1 MDVQRYISSG
11 ILESYVFGLLPEA
24 EHNEVETIV
33 AQYPQVKAAV
43 QELQLDR
50 ERFVQLY
57 AMAPPAG
64 IKDRLLDIIREE
76 ETPAGHALLP
86 EELRTP
92 AAANG
97 SRETPV
103 KRLNGNS
110 RKSGTERV
118 WKYIAA
124 AIILLFLGSV
134 ILNFFFFSRSTDYKS
149 RYQSLVAAKEKLDA
163 EKESQSLTA
172 SREMEKELD
181 MLKDPAFKWIKLE
194 GFGAN
199 AGQIV
204 TVCWNP
210 VSHAVF
216 LIAQSLPLP
225 PAGKQYQLWAIHNK
239 KLVDAGV
246 FHGGAQVT
254 QKIQPMKPAEAAEGF
269 AITLENEGGS
279 TQPTMDQL
287 QLSAKIQK

>member
-24 EHNEVETIV
+24 EHSEVETIA

-64 IKDRLLDIIREE
+64 IKDRLLDIIRVE
-76 ETPAGHALLP
+76 ETPEGNALLP
-86 EELRTP
+86 EELRAP
-92 AAANG
+92 AAAP

-103 KRLNGNS
+103 KRINGQ
-110 RKSGTERV
+110 KSSTEKI

-124 AIILLFLGSV
+124 AIIILFLGSV

-163 EKESQSLTA
+163 QKESQSLTA
-172 SREMEKELD
+172 HQELQKELD

-210 VSHAVF
+210 LSHAVF
-216 LIAQSLPLP
+216 LIAQALPMP
-225 PAGKQYQLWAIHNK
+225 PAGKQYQLWAIRNK
-239 KLVDAGV
+239 KLLDAGV
-246 FHGGAQVT
+246 FQGGAQVA
-254 QKIQPMKPAEAAEGF
+254 QKIQSMKPAEAAEGF

-287 QLSAKIQK
+287 QLSAKVQK

>member
-1 MDVQRYISSG
+1 M
-11 ILESYVFGLLPEA
+11 FGLLPEA
-24 EHNEVETIV
+24 EHSEVETIV

-76 ETPAGHALLP
+76 ETPAGNALLP

-92 AAANG
+92 AASNG
-97 SRETPV
+97 SHETPV
-103 KRLNGNS
+103 KRIYGN
-110 RKSGTERV
+110 RKSNAEKI

-149 RYQSLVAAKEKLDA
+149 RYQSLIAAKEKLDA

-172 SREMEKELD
+172 SQEMQKELD

-216 LIAQSLPLP
+216 LIAQTLPLP

-254 QKIQPMKPAEAAEGF
+254 QKVQPMKPAEAAEGF

>member
-24 EHNEVETIV
+24 EHGEVETIV

-57 AMAPPAG
+57 AMAPPSG
-64 IKDRLLDIIREE
+64 IKDRLLDMIRDED
-76 ETPAGHALLP
+76 TPEGNALLP
-86 EELRTP
+86 EELRNP
-92 AAANG
+92 AATP

-103 KRLNGNS
+103 KRINGS
-110 RKSGTERV
+110 KSSAEKI
-118 WKYIAA
+118 WKYIAV
-124 AIILLFLGSV
+124 AIIVLFLGSV
-134 ILNFFFFSRSTDYKS
+134 ILNFFFLNRSTDYKS
-149 RYQSLVAAKEKLDA
+149 RYQSLIAAKEKLDA
-163 EKESQSLTA
+163 EKESQSLT
-172 SREMEKELD
+172 SSKEMQKELD

-194 GFGAN
+194 GIGVN

-210 VSHAVF
+210 VSRAVF
-216 LIAQSLPLP
+216 LIAQALPMP
-225 PAGKQYQLWAIHNK
+225 PAGKQYQLWAIRNK

-246 FHGGAQVT
+246 FHSGAQQA
-254 QKIQPMKPAEAAEGF
+254 QKIQHMKPAEAAEGF
-269 AITLENEGGS
+269 AITLENEGGNA
-279 TQPTMDQL
+279 QPTMDQL
-287 QLSAKIQK
+287 QLSAKVQK

>member
-11 ILESYVFGLLPEA
+11 ILESYVFGLLPDA
-24 EHNEVETIV
+24 EHGEVETIV

-64 IKDRLLDIIREE
+64 IKDRLLDIIRKE
-76 ETPAGHALLP
+76 ETPEGNSLLP
-86 EELRTP
+86 EELRAP
-92 AAANG
+92 AAAG
-97 SRETPV
+97 TSRETPV
-103 KRLNGNS
+103 KRINGH
-110 RKSGTERV
+110 KSSTEKI

-134 ILNFFFFSRSTDYKS
+134 LLNFFFFSRSTDYKS

-163 EKESQSLTA
+163 QKESQSLTA
-172 SREMEKELD
+172 HKELQKELD

-210 VSHAVF
+210 VSRAVF
-216 LIAQSLPLP
+216 LIAQALPMAP
-225 PAGKQYQLWAIHNK
+225 VGKQYQLWVIRNK
-239 KLVDAGV
+239 KLVDAGI
-246 FHGGAQVT
+246 FHGGAQVA
-254 QKIQPMKPAEAAEGF
+254 QKIQAMKPAEAAEGF

-279 TQPTMDQL
+279 AQPTMDQL
-287 QLSAKIQK
+287 QLSAKVQK

>member
-11 ILESYVFGLLPEA
+11 ILESYVFGLLPDA
-24 EHNEVETIV
+24 EQNEVETIV

-64 IKDRLLDIIREE
+64 IKDRLLDIIRDE
-76 ETPAGHALLP
+76 ETPEGNARLP
-86 EELRTP
+86 EDLRAPAP
-92 AAANG
+92 AAT

-103 KRLNGNS
+103 KRINGH
-110 RKSGTERV
+110 KSSAEKV

-134 ILNFFFFSRSTDYKS
+134 VLNFFFFSRSTDYKS

-163 EKESQSLTA
+163 QKESQSLTA
-172 SREMEKELD
+172 HQELQKELD

-194 GFGAN
+194 GFGPT
-199 AGQIV
+199 AGQVV

-210 VSHAVF
+210 VSRAVF
-216 LIAQSLPLP
+216 LIAQALPMP
-225 PAGKQYQLWAIHNK
+225 PAGKQYQLWAIRNK

-246 FHGGAQVT
+246 FQGGAQEA
-254 QKIQPMKPAEAAEGF
+254 QKIQQMKPAEAAEGF

-279 TQPTMDQL
+279 TQPTMEQL
-287 QLSAKIQK
+287 QLSAKIRK

>member
-11 ILESYVFGLLPEA
+11 ILESYVFGLLTEA
-24 EHNEVETIV
+24 EHSEVETIA

-64 IKDRLLDIIREE
+64 IKDRLLDMIREE
-76 ETPAGHALLP
+76 ETPAGNVLLP
-86 EELRTP
+86 EELRAP
-92 AAANG
+92 AAASG
-97 SRETPV
+97 AHEAPV

-110 RKSGTERV
+110 RKSGAEKV

-149 RYQSLVAAKEKLDA
+149 RYQSLIAAKEKLDA

-172 SREMEKELD
+172 SQEIQKELD

-216 LIAQSLPLP
+216 LMAQTLPLP

-246 FHGGAQVT
+246 FRSGAQVT
-254 QKIQPMKPAEAAEGF
+254 QKVQPMKPAEAAEGF
-269 AITLENEGGS
+269 AITLEKEGGS

>member
-1 MDVQRYISSG
+1 
-11 ILESYVFGLLPEA
+11 
-24 EHNEVETIV
+24 
-33 AQYPQVKAAV
+33 
-43 QELQLDR
+43 
-50 ERFVQLY
+50 
-57 AMAPPAG
+57 MAPPAG

-76 ETPAGHALLP
+76 ETPAGNVLLP
-86 EELRTP
+86 EELRAPSAAP
-92 AAANG
+92 ARA
-97 SRETPV
+97 TPV
-103 KRLNGNS
+103 KRINGHKPS
-110 RKSGTERV
+110 TEKI

-124 AIILLFLGSV
+124 AIIALFLGSV

-163 EKESQSLTA
+163 QKESQSLTA
-172 SREMEKELD
+172 HTELQKELD

-216 LIAQSLPLP
+216 LMAQALPMP
-225 PAGKQYQLWAIHNK
+225 PAGKQYQLWAIRNK

-246 FHGGAQVT
+246 FHGGAQMA
-254 QKIQPMKPAEAAEGF
+254 QKIQSMKPAEAAEGF

-279 TQPTMDQL
+279 ALPTMDQL
-287 QLSAKIQK
+287 QLSAKVQK